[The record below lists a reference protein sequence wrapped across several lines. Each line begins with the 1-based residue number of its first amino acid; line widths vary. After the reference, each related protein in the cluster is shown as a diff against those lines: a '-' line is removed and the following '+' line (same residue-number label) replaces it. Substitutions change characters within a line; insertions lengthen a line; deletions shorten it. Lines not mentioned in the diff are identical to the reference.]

1 MLQHVII
8 YLAQI
13 KSKCSV
19 WKNKVHPYCFQKNYD
34 GRMPWKKDISYD
46 LKEATDAAHQSRKG
60 YNAMPKQ
67 FEVHLSRVRKVIH
80 K

>member
-1 MLQHVII
+1 
-8 YLAQI
+8 
-13 KSKCSV
+13 
-19 WKNKVHPYCFQKNYD
+19 
-34 GRMPWKKDISYD
+34 MPWKKDISYD